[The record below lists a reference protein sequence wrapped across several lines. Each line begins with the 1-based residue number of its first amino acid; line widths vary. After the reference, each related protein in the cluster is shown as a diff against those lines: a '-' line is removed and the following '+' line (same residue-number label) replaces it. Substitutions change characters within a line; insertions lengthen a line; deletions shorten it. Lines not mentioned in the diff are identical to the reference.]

1 MSLIYPKTMKT
12 PNVIDIFFMLSVHTA
27 GDDSGVR
34 LLPCG
39 AIRAPVHQANAV
51 SISFVGS
58 FLLHVIQKSTIK
70 FLGNIVN
77 INTNP
82 QACKRAL

>member
-1 MSLIYPKTMKT
+1 MSHIYPKNMKT
-12 PNVIDIFFMLSVHTA
+12 PKDINIFFVLSVHTV

-58 FLLHVIQKSTIK
+58 F
-70 FLGNIVN
+70 FYYM
-77 INTNP
+77 
-82 QACKRAL
+82 